1 VAASCDIESLCAL
14 QHNRPINRIKEAG
27 DFMNKLL
34 WRFVQ
39 VLIAFGV
46 CPALLSAQ
54 TTPPGKPI
62 PVKVVVVAMFER
74 GEDTGDTPGEYQLW
88 VEREHLD
95 QIIPLPAG
103 YHHVRLNKD
112 GVLGILTGVGT
123 AKAAASV
130 MAVGLDPRFDL
141 SKAYWLVAGIG
152 GGDPADV
159 SLGSAVWADHVLD
172 GDLAYEIDARQIP
185 ENWPTG
191 YVPLRKATPYEQPV
205 RTELEGEV
213 YTLNPELV
221 GWAFRLTKD
230 IPLPDSDSLRTS
242 RARFAGFPN
251 ALKPPF
257 VTRGDTLSSSTFWHG
272 SKMDEWANA
281 WTRYYTGGKGNYMV
295 SAMED
300 SGTMQALTFLS
311 QARRVDLQR
320 VLVLRAVSNYD
331 REPPGTTVANSLK
344 TMVSGNYSAYFP
356 ALEAAQIV
364 GDKVVRDIVDHW
376 PDRESTLPH

>member
-1 VAASCDIESLCAL
+1 MNTFFKRCNAIVALSVLLPSLLLA
-14 QHNRPINRIKEAG
+14 QSKRPE
-27 DFMNKLL
+27 
-34 WRFVQ
+34 
-39 VLIAFGV
+39 
-46 CPALLSAQ
+46 
-54 TTPPGKPI
+54 KPI
-62 PVKVVVVAMFER
+62 LIKVVVVTMFER
-74 GEDTGDTPGEYQLW
+74 GEDSGDVPGEYQLW

-185 ENWPTG
+185 ADWPTG
-191 YVPLRKATPYEQPV
+191 YVPLRKATPYEEPADNSFGV
-205 RTELEGEV
+205 A

-221 GWAFRLTKD
+221 GWAFQLTKQVA
-230 IPLPDSDSLRTS
+230 LPDSDSLRNS
-242 RARFAGFPN
+242 RARFTGFPN

-272 SKMDEWANA
+272 SKLNEWANA
-281 WTRYYTGGKGNYMV
+281 WTRYYTNGKGNYMIA
-295 SAMED
+295 AMED

-311 QARRVDLQR
+311 LAGRVDLHR
-320 VLVLRAVSNYD
+320 VLVLRTVSNYD
-331 REPPGTTVANSLK
+331 REPPGSTPADSLK
-344 TMVSGNYSAYFP
+344 SMVSGNYSAYFP

-364 GDKVVRDIVDHW
+364 GDKVVRDIIDQW
-376 PDRESTLPH
+376 SERESTPPH